1 MMSSTQTNHD
11 SPVPHPASKAG
22 YGPENP
28 AKGVLIVN
36 KALGLFVRGA
46 LVAGIVLIGASTGW
60 AEIAGEVVND
70 VGTAVPGARVE
81 VWSTYPGGTILD
93 SANTNALGEFSLPS
107 VGPAQFDLRVY
118 KPSSGKPAFY
128 PSVIRNLPDPVT
140 NVLAVLFPLGSVLDS
155 PQMRSYWDTTSTFL
169 GVRLVAGDVLEAFDP
184 DGILCGLAAS
194 LGNGSFSIYVVGDD
208 GLADGIDEGP
218 FPGEPVDFR
227 INDLPAATPVVWYPL
242 GAQEHHLT
250 GATASYYGVTVTG
263 PPEAGGLPGGQALLS
278 FQFTNTGSETDS
290 FDVSASIG
298 TGWPVTYPVAKLPSV
313 TLPPGGSATVD
324 AMIHIP
330 SGTNDTTVKVIFEAK
345 SRTLGSIAAGAT
357 TELSVTTPTDVS
369 TGAGGGSV
377 PTQFSLAQNYPNPFN
392 PETEIAFSLR
402 AAGRVRLEVFNL
414 LGQSVAV
421 LVDGHLPQGTTVV
434 NWNGRDGRGAGV
446 PTGIYFYR
454 LTQNNQSIVRKM
466 TLLK

>member
-1 MMSSTQTNHD
+1 MSSTQTNHD

-28 AKGVLIVN
+28 DKGVLNVN

-70 VGTAVPGARVE
+70 VGTAVPDARVE
-81 VWSTYPGGTILD
+81 VWSSYPGGTILT
-93 SANTNALGEFSLPS
+93 SGNTDALGAFSLPS
-107 VGPAQFDLRVY
+107 VAPAQFDLRVY
-118 KPSSGKPAFY
+118 KPSSGDPAFY

-140 NVLAVLFPLGSVLDS
+140 NVLAILFPLGNVIYT
-155 PQMRSYWDTTSTFL
+155 PQVRSYWDTTSTFL
-169 GVRLVAGDVLEAFDP
+169 GARLVEGDVLEAFDP

-194 LGNGSFSIYVVGDD
+194 AGNGSFSIYVVGDD
-208 GLADGIDEGP
+208 GLPDGIDEGP
-218 FPGEPVDFR
+218 FPSESVDFR
-227 INDLPAATPVVWYPL
+227 INGLPAVSPVAWFPL
-242 GAQEHHLT
+242 GPAQEHHLS
-250 GATASYYGVTVTG
+250 GAVFSYGVTVVG
-263 PPEAGGLPGGQALLS
+263 PPDASGLPGGQALLS

-290 FDVSASIG
+290 FDVSASIE
-298 TGWPVTYPVAKLPSV
+298 TGWPITYPVAKLSSV
-313 TLPPGGSATVD
+313 TLPPGGSAGVD

-357 TELSVTTPTDVS
+357 TALSVTTPTDVS

-402 AAGRVRLEVFNL
+402 AEGRVRLEVFNL

-421 LVDGHLPQGTTVV
+421 LIDGHLPQGTTVV

-454 LTQNNQSIVRKM
+454 LTQNNQSLVRKM